1 MGAGPSCRVGDL
13 TQARRGNM
21 LVTKTRLFGG
31 SGGLPFSDSA
41 ERISG
46 IARIVVYSG
55 ELVDR
60 VQVTYNLETGEKLVR
75 AYGGEGG
82 IEGAEIILEDDE
94 RICGVTVRCGEYV
107 DSLAFITYRMFN
119 LAGLRR
125 YGPFG
130 GPGGT
135 AFTIL
140 SPHIRELFGRSG
152 TQLDAIGFRCEEP
165 MLVCG

>member
-1 MGAGPSCRVGDL
+1 
-13 TQARRGNM
+13 M

-46 IARIVVYSG
+46 IARIVVYYG
-55 ELVDR
+55 QFVERL
-60 VQVTYNLETGEKLVR
+60 QVTYLLENGEQLVR

-82 IEGAEIILEDDE
+82 IEGPEIILENDE
-94 RICGVTVRCGEYV
+94 RICGISVRSGEYV
-107 DSLAFITYRMFN
+107 DSLTFITYRMFN

-130 GPGGT
+130 GPGGL
-135 AFTIL
+135 AFT
-140 SPHIRELFGRSG
+140 
-152 TQLDAIGFRCEEP
+152 
-165 MLVCG
+165 